1 MTNKPVTIATFTHEY
16 DRVLKR
22 QLQKSWINLVLLEEG
37 DKYLDKFSQDRLIV
51 ETNFLFHIIVLNY
64 H

>member
-1 MTNKPVTIATFTHEY
+1 MTNKPVTIATLTHEY

-22 QLQKSWINLVLLEEG
+22 QLQKSWIKLVLLEIG

-51 ETNFLFHIIVLNY
+51 ETNFLLHIIVLNY